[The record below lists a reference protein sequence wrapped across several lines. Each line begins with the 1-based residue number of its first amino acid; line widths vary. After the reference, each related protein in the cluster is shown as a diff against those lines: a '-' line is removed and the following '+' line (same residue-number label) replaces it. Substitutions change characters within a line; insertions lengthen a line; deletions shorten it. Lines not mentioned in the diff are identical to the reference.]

1 MKALEQA
8 AAEKLGHDVTMIGF
22 LYANDLIS
30 IKELTNMIN
39 RARIN
44 FINDMCK
51 AHEGGVNND

>member
-8 AAEKLGHDVTMIGF
+8 AAEKFGHDVTLIGF

-30 IKELTNMIN
+30 IKEMTNMVN

-44 FINDMCK
+44 FINDMCE
-51 AHEGGVNND
+51 AHKGGDKNE